1 MFNPALEVPLQYE
14 NFVDVVL
21 TEDTWQSVMDITKEC
36 ATGLFLEPMSES
48 HPLFKW
54 RLATL
59 EEEYNN
65 YMIYTAPQMIPDVG
79 RFATGVVLASD
90 DSKKGC
96 AAGFILYSR
105 DFHSDAIVG
114 IIGIAVR
121 RDYRLQGVMTAMVG
135 KLRETVRDISL
146 SCSLD
151 MVRAYHR
158 LGFEVRGTQGAQIL
172 MGWGGPG
179 GDMAHFQAGS
189 FDKMDSVQAEL
200 VKARSNLGDS
210 YGKVFSDYVGLIH
223 SETHKAS
230 AFFQKW
236 KTDPTLLP

>member
-1 MFNPALEVPLQYE
+1 LQYE
-14 NFVDVVL
+14 NFVDEVL
-21 TEDTWQSVMDITKEC
+21 SEDTWQSVMDITKEC
-36 ATGLFLEPMSES
+36 ASGLFLEPMSES

-79 RFATGVVLASD
+79 RFATGVVLARD
-90 DSKKGC
+90 DSKKDC
-96 AAGFILYSR
+96 PAGFILYSR
-105 DFHSDAIVG
+105 DFHSDAVVG

-121 RDYRLQGVMTAMVG
+121 KDYRLQGVMTAMVG

-146 SCSLD
+146 SCSMG
-151 MVRAYHR
+151 MVRAYHG
-158 LGFEVRGTQGAQIL
+158 LGFTIRGAQGAQIL

-200 VKARSNLGDS
+200 LKVRNNLGDL
-210 YGKVFSDYVGLIH
+210 YGQVFSDYIGVIH

-230 AFFQKW
+230 AFIQKW
-236 KTDPTLLP
+236 QADPSLLP